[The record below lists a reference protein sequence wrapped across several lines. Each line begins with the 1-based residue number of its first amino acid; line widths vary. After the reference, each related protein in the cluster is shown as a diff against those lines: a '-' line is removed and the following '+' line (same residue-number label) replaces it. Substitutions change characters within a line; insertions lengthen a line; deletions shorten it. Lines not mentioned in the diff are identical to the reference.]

1 MLCDNQIITIF
12 FHFPP
17 KASHLERILRLPKK
31 NIVNHRESLPL
42 RFRLVLLNLTVATSI
57 NLHIILLKE
66 NAL

>member
-17 KASHLERILRLPKK
+17 KASNLERILRLPKK
-31 NIVNHRESLPL
+31 NIVNNRESLPL